1 MNFFEPAIAPFSIA
15 LTIMGLIVA
24 LEVVGLLFGAAF
36 SELVDAA
43 LPDFDADL
51 DLDGGDAIGKLLAWL
66 YVGKVPALILFAV
79 FLAAFGLA
87 GLAIQSAAFAVF
99 GAPAPAFVAAPLA
112 FFAAL
117 PVTRVIAAAVSR
129 ILPREESDAVS
140 SDTFIG
146 RVALI
151 IRGEA
156 KRGAPAEAKVAD
168 GKGLT
173 HYILVEPDDAH
184 SSFKEGAEVLLT
196 ARNGAVFRAI
206 INNSLSLSQSATGD
220 AHV

>member
-1 MNFFEPAIAPFSIA
+1 MNFFDPPLAPFSIA

-43 LPDFDADL
+43 LPDFDADF

-87 GLAIQSAAFAVF
+87 GLAIQNAAFIAF
-99 GAPAPAFVAAPLA
+99 GAPAPAFIAAPIAFLA
-112 FFAAL
+112 SL

-140 SDTFIG
+140 SDSFIG
-146 RVALI
+146 RIALV

-173 HYILVEPDDAH
+173 HYILVEPEDAH
-184 SSFKEGAEVLLT
+184 SSFREGAEVLLT
-196 ARNGAVFRAI
+196 ARSGAVFRAI
-206 INNSLSLSQSATGD
+206 INTNLSLSQSATGD

>member
-1 MNFFEPAIAPFSIA
+1 MNFFDPPLAPFSIA

-66 YVGKVPALILFAV
+66 YVGKVPALILLAV
-79 FLAAFGLA
+79 FLAAFGLV
-87 GLAIQSAAFAVF
+87 GLAIQNAAFIAF
-99 GAPAPAFVAAPLA
+99 GAPAPAFIAAPLA
-112 FFAAL
+112 FFASL
-117 PVTRVIAAAVSR
+117 PITRVIAAAVSR

-140 SDTFIG
+140 SDSFIG
-146 RVALI
+146 RIALI

-173 HYILVEPDDAH
+173 HYILVEPEDAH
-184 SSFKEGAEVLLT
+184 SSFREGAEVLLT
-196 ARNGAVFRAI
+196 AQNGAVFRAI
-206 INNSLSLSQSATGD
+206 INTNLSLSQSATGD

>member
-1 MNFFEPAIAPFSIA
+1 MNFFDPSIAPFSIA

-43 LPDFDADL
+43 LPDVDADF
-51 DLDGGDAIGKLLAWL
+51 DLDGGDAVGKLLAWL
-66 YVGKVPALILFAV
+66 YVGKVPALILLAV
-79 FLAAFGLA
+79 FLAAFGLV
-87 GLAIQSAAFAVF
+87 GLAVQNAAFTAF
-99 GAPAPAFVAAPLA
+99 GAPAPLFIAAPLA
-112 FFAAL
+112 FVASM
-117 PVTRVIAAAVSR
+117 PVTRFVAAAVSR

-140 SDTFIG
+140 AETFIG
-146 RVALI
+146 RIATV

-156 KRGAPAEAKVAD
+156 RRGTPAEAKVAD

-173 HYILVEPDDAH
+173 HYILVEPEDAQ
-184 SSFKEGAEVLLT
+184 SSFREGAEVLLT
-196 ARNGAVFRAI
+196 AQSGAVFRAI
-206 INNSLSLSQSATGD
+206 INTNLSLSQSATGD